1 MRTSLLRP
9 LGPWKGLAGCVCLLA
24 AAVWPFGCGNKVAAP
39 PPEPAGPPVVRV
51 LIRNDVEA
59 VKLVAATQPVVRT
72 SLSAA
77 VAGDPRRLD
86 IPSGASVPVTLGPGG
101 WTVGAVTL
109 GGGELTIE
117 PERAGS
123 VSIDGRAYR
132 GHYRLV
138 PATSK
143 TFHVVNHVHIDGY
156 LKGVLPREL
165 YPEFD
170 IEAYKAQAI
179 VARTYALYEWKTTQ
193 TDKPW
198 DLYDST
204 RSQVYGGMADESE
217 KSRRAV
223 DETAGVVV
231 AHGPAGQEKIFKAYF
246 SACCGGAGQSA
257 TDAFG
262 EPHHEALTERSVGG
276 QCSEAPRYAW
286 GPVTVSREELTRRI
300 RKYGALNK
308 RAEKDIATVQRV
320 DVARVNPS
328 GRPTHLTVTDA
339 RGAKYMLIGEELRWA
354 VNTDA
359 PPGSS
364 LYSSYVTPASEG
376 SVIRFENGHGHGH
389 GVGLCQWC
397 AEVQARR
404 GIGHE
409 QIVLS
414 AYRGA
419 ILRKAY

>member
-9 LGPWKGLAGCVCLLA
+9 GGPWKGLAGCVCLLL
-24 AAVWPFGCGNKVAAP
+24 AAVWPSGCGNKATPAP
-39 PPEPAGPPVVRV
+39 PDVVGPPVVRV
-51 LIRNDVEA
+51 LIRNDVES
-59 VKLVAATQPVVRT
+59 VKLVAASQPIVRA
-72 SLSAA
+72 SIS
-77 VAGDPRRLD
+77 GGSPGEPRRLD
-86 IPSGASVPVTLGPGG
+86 IPPGVPVQVTLGPHG
-101 WTVGAVTL
+101 WMAGVLAL
-109 GGGELTIE
+109 GPGVLTIE
-117 PERAGS
+117 PEGEGS
-123 VSIDGRAYR
+123 VSIDGRAHR

-138 PATSK
+138 PAGAN
-143 TFHVVNHVHIDGY
+143 TFDVVNHVHVDGY

-179 VARTYALYEWKTTQ
+179 VARTYALYEWKTSPK
-193 TDKPW
+193 DKPW

-204 RSQVYGGMADESE
+204 RSQVYGGMSDESE

-246 SACCGGAGQSA
+246 SACCGGGGQSA

-262 EPHHEALTERSVGG
+262 EPHHEALTERYVGG
-276 QCSEAPRYAW
+276 QCSEAPRFSW
-286 GPVTVSREELTRRI
+286 GPVTVSNEELTRRI
-300 RKYGALNK
+300 RKYGANNK
-308 RAEKDIATVQRV
+308 RAEKDIARVERV

-328 GRPTHLTVTDA
+328 GRPTHFTITDA
-339 RGAKYMLIGEELRWA
+339 RGARYMLIGEELRWA
-354 VNTDA
+354 VNMDA
-359 PPGSS
+359 PPNSS
-364 LYSSYVTPASEG
+364 LYSSYVTPVSEG
-376 SVIRFENGHGHGH
+376 SVVRFENGHGHGH

-397 AEVQARR
+397 AEAQAKR

-414 AYRGA
+414 AYKGA
-419 ILRKAY
+419 ILRKGY